1 MIAKTNFNIIPHID
15 NWLKIIKIKWPEFL
29 RATILMSLALTFSY
43 PLDVIATHISKPIPY
58 LDKTEYRP
66 SETIDLKGWIEYNR
80 EPASDVLVQVW
91 LEKERDK
98 LISDNATSDAN
109 GNFSAILSL
118 PDNIETGN
126 YTVSVTSHCKE
137 IHSNVCTYQWE
148 ELPITIRTR

>member
-1 MIAKTNFNIIPHID
+1 MLHID
-15 NWLKIIKIKWPEFL
+15 NWLKTVKIKRPEFL
-29 RATILMSLALTFSY
+29 WALILMSLALTFSY
-43 PLDVIATHISKPIPY
+43 PLDVNATHISKPIPY
-58 LDKTEYRP
+58 LDKTEYLP
-66 SETIDLKGWIEYNR
+66 SEIINLNGWIEYNG

-98 LISDNATSDAN
+98 LISDNATSDVN
-109 GNFSAILSL
+109 GNFSATLSI
-118 PDNIETGN
+118 PGNIETGN